1 MTMDAVI
8 GGLSP
13 NESLRLIEDHGVGTW
28 TWDLDKAQVTW
39 SSGMS
44 RILGVD
50 HATTKQTLE
59 YYEQLLHPDDRPE
72 FRNPTR
78 VATSGAMAD
87 REYRV
92 LRPNGEM
99 RWVRSFGTLIH
110 SRDGRPERLIGVAFD
125 ITDSRLGLQALQQR
139 EGLVEAIRSLFD
151 VVIWT
156 TDANGEITDE
166 VEWWRTT
173 GQRGRVD
180 GWHRLDIVHDD
191 DRQRVRDAWAEALR
205 NRKAYSAAYRV
216 LWGESYVPVVS
227 RAVALLD
234 RFGAI
239 DGWIGFTA
247 RQDGLRTFDLGVP
260 EEVARPLTPG
270 QVRAARGYLG
280 WSAEQL
286 AEHAGVSFST
296 VRRVETPGERGV
308 REQSISA
315 IRKALERAG
324 ISFGTG
330 SDGRTSVS
338 MK

>member
-1 MTMDAVI
+1 MTQDAVVS
-8 GGLSP
+8 GLDP
-13 NESLRLIEDHGVGTW
+13 DESLQLIEAHGVGTW
-28 TWDLDKAQVTW
+28 TWELEKAQVTW
-39 SSGMS
+39 SGGMS

-50 HATTKQTLE
+50 HAPAKQTLE
-59 YYEQLLHPDDRPE
+59 HYEQLLHPDDRPE
-72 FRNPTR
+72 FRNLSR
-78 VATSGAMAD
+78 IASSGVVDD

-99 RWVRSFGTLIH
+99 RWIRSFGTLLH

-125 ITDSRLGLQALQQR
+125 ITDIRQGLQALQQR

-156 TDANGEITDE
+156 TNAVGEITDE
-166 VEWWRTT
+166 VEWWRST

-180 GWHRLDIVHDD
+180 GWHRLDAVHAD
-191 DRQRVRDAWAEALR
+191 DRQRVRDAWDDALR
-205 NRKAYSAAYRV
+205 GRKAYSAAYRV
-216 LWGESYVPVVS
+216 RWGDAFVPVVS
-227 RAVALLD
+227 RAVSIHD
-234 RFGAI
+234 RFGAV

-247 RQDGLRTFDLGVP
+247 RQDGMRMFELAPPDDT
-260 EEVARPLTPG
+260 ARPLTPG

-308 REQSISA
+308 REQSILA

-324 ISFGTG
+324 IGFTAGP
-330 SDGRTSVS
+330 DGRTGVS
-338 MK
+338 MR

>member
-1 MTMDAVI
+1 MTKDAVVS
-8 GGLSP
+8 GLSP
-13 NESLRLIEDHGVGTW
+13 DESLRLIEDYGVGTW
-28 TWDLDKAQVTW
+28 TWDLDTAEVTW
-39 SSGMS
+39 SAGMS

-59 YYEQLLHPDDRPE
+59 RYEQLLHPEDRPE
-72 FRNPTR
+72 FRNPAR
-78 VATSGAMAD
+78 VASSGVMAD

-92 LRPNGEM
+92 LRPSGEL

-110 SRDGRPERLIGVAFD
+110 SRDGRPERLIGVGFD
-125 ITDSRLGLQALQQR
+125 ITEVRLGLQALQQR
-139 EGLVEAIRSLFD
+139 DGLVDAIRELFD
-151 VVIWT
+151 VIIWST
-156 TDANGEITDE
+156 NATGEITDE

-180 GWHRLDIVHDD
+180 GWHRLDVVHAD
-191 DRQRVRDAWAEALR
+191 DRQRAREAWDEALR
-205 NRKAYSAAYRV
+205 NRRHYVAAYRV

-227 RAVALLD
+227 RAVPFFD
-234 RFGAI
+234 RHGGV

-247 RQDGLRTFDLGVP
+247 RQDGSRTFDLGLP
-260 EEVARPLTPG
+260 EGAVQPLTPG

-324 ISFGTG
+324 IGFTTG
-330 SDGRTSVS
+330 PDGRTGVS

>member
-1 MTMDAVI
+1 MTEEAVVD
-8 GGLSP
+8 GLSP
-13 NESLRLIEDHGVGTW
+13 QESLELIEGHGVGTW
-28 TWDLDKAQVTW
+28 TWDLNRAEVRW
-39 SSGMS
+39 SGGMS

-59 YYEQLLHPDDRPE
+59 VYEQLLHPDDRPE
-72 FRNPTR
+72 LRNPR
-78 VATSGAMAD
+78 AATSGALAD

-99 RWVRSFGTLIH
+99 RWVRSFGTLVH
-110 SRDGRPERLIGVAFD
+110 SRDGRPDRLVGVAFD
-125 ITDSRLGLQALQQR
+125 MTDSRLGLRALRQR

-151 VVIWT
+151 LVIWT
-156 TDANGEITDE
+156 TEANGEVTDE

-180 GWHRLDIVHDD
+180 GWHRHDAIHPD
-191 DRQRVRDAWAEALR
+191 DRQRVRNAWDEALR
-205 NRKAYSAAYRV
+205 SRKTYSAAYRV
-216 LWGESYVPVVS
+216 QWGEGYVPVVS
-227 RAVALLD
+227 RAAALVD
-234 RFGAI
+234 RTGAV

-247 RQDGLRTFDLGVP
+247 RQDGVRAFDLGIP
-260 EEVARPLTPG
+260 EDPGRPLTPG

-324 ISFGTG
+324 IGFTTG
-330 SDGRTSVS
+330 PDGRTGVS